1 MKENSFLF
9 LTIIST
15 IGFFIFFCGVIFFT
29 FFKGKKKDFDRYA
42 KIPMNDSDNIT
53 NHK

>member
-9 LTIIST
+9 ATIIST

-42 KIPMNDSDNIT
+42 KIPMNDSNNIA